1 MKRNVTKL
9 IWLNLLHY
17 IGEKSK
23 EELQEE
29 LEIKSSNTQ
38 KIIKRYTSAIF
49 SEQDIQRILDSI
61 SDQEAYL
68 SFNVLPVEK
77 AIQVLKET
85 FNPQRPEEHYSLE
98 LKAKPRKD
106 FLSFG
111 GFSSRYINNS
121 ACLSHNHATQYTFV
135 LQSLTLWKEIMWNLP
150 KLWLYADQDLIGEQV
165 FLSLTN
171 SFSMSWYN
179 YFHVLR
185 SPFLS
190 SFHSSFL
197 TSSLS
202 SLFFFPPSFAP
213 PSDQL
218 DPLPLT
224 PPHCTLS
231 ST

>member
-1 MKRNVTKL
+1 M
-9 IWLNLLHY
+9 
-17 IGEKSK
+17 
-23 EELQEE
+23 
-29 LEIKSSNTQ
+29 
-38 KIIKRYTSAIF
+38 
-49 SEQDIQRILDSI
+49 
-61 SDQEAYL
+61 
-68 SFNVLPVEK
+68 LPVEK

-111 GFSSRYINNS
+111 GFSSRYINTS

-165 FLSLTN
+165 LLSLTN
-171 SFSMSWYN
+171 SFICRDFCYL
-179 YFHVLR
+179 HVLR
-185 SPFLS
+185 CPFLS
-190 SFHSSFL
+190 LFHSSFL

-202 SLFFFPPSFAP
+202 SFLFFPPSFAP

-218 DPLPLT
+218 DPFPLT
-224 PPHCTLS
+224 PSHSTLPFL
-231 ST
+231 